1 MDIFFLILNFGCTQR
16 FWRNL
21 MAKSCLDYRS
31 DRLQKA
37 KQKQLFMDIKERCI
51 HGNLM
56 IQVKK
61 LHLPGFDW
69 DFEQHITADVS
80 IALELLCVYTR

>member
-1 MDIFFLILNFGCTQR
+1 
-16 FWRNL
+16 

-37 KQKQLFMDIKERCI
+37 AKSNRLWLKERCI

-56 IQVKK
+56 IGEEATPY
-61 LHLPGFDW
+61 LGFDW

-80 IALELLCVYTR
+80 IAFWNYYVHTR